1 LSAFL
6 YVSRCHGWP
15 NCIMERLL
23 SRRRR
28 LLKPSNAK
36 ASTVE
41 PNRFML
47 GDKHKFDEETG
58 QVYSETTASIPTSHD
73 RNWFRLP
80 STPTA
85 EADFRDGQDYRRSFH
100 CGNSLEKPRAKRS
113 MSAKGVRS
121 LQETAIE
128 CIIHNIS
135 NVTFEVIE
143 YLPNQLVQR
152 IWHEA
157 KRRSVY

>member
-1 LSAFL
+1 
-6 YVSRCHGWP
+6 
-15 NCIMERLL
+15 MEPLL

-47 GDKHKFDEETG
+47 GDQHKFDEETG
-58 QVYSETTASIPTSHD
+58 QVYSETTASIPSSHE

-80 STPTA
+80 STTCA
-85 EADFRDGQDYRRSFH
+85 EVDFRDNQDYRRSFQSDLSVN
-100 CGNSLEKPRAKRS
+100 CGNSLKEPRAKRS
-113 MSAKGVRS
+113 MSSKGVRS

-135 NVTFEVIE
+135 NVTSEVIE

-157 KRRSVY
+157 KRRSV